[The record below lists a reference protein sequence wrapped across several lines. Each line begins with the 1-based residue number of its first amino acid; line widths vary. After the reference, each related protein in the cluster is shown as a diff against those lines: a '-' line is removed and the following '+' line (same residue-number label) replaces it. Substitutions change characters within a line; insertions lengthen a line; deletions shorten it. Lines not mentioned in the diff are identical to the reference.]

1 MKYRELRIKHDLKHD
16 IILLE
21 IENVI
26 MNYGGR
32 IKIGTSNTKYLVKE
46 SQQEAT

>member
-1 MKYRELRIKHDLKHD
+1 MKYRDLRVKHDLKHD

-26 MNYGGR
+26 MNY
-32 IKIGTSNTKYLVKE
+32 
-46 SQQEAT
+46 EAALKLE

>member
-1 MKYRELRIKHDLKHD
+1 MKYRELRVKHHLKYD

-32 IKIGTSNTKYLVKE
+32 IKIGIVTENIW
-46 SQQEAT
+46 